1 MPLNL
6 ITLYSMSDVSK
17 DSIFEQA
24 FNPVYQAVLSLA
36 GVVVVSLVAMGVG
49 ASGIME
55 VPARFPWMAAT
66 AFLLCFAL
74 FNSVFALSTKNMLR
88 YWSRSIYSFL
98 GLALLAGGF
107 AWLLSSL
114 PINEAGSYRW
124 ILIVVTVG
132 YIIFLAMMTTM
143 RRIVE
148 FAQREE
154 WNHPRIRNREQR
166 DDRDRHIK

>member
-1 MPLNL
+1 
-6 ITLYSMSDVSK
+6 
-17 DSIFEQA
+17 
-24 FNPVYQAVLSLA
+24 
-36 GVVVVSLVAMGVG
+36 
-49 ASGIME
+49 
-55 VPARFPWMAAT
+55 
-66 AFLLCFAL
+66 
-74 FNSVFALSTKNMLR
+74 MLQ

-114 PINEAGSYRW
+114 PLNEAGSYRW

>member
-1 MPLNL
+1 
-6 ITLYSMSDVSK
+6 MSTQAK
-17 DSIFEQA
+17 DSIFERA
-24 FNPVYQAVLSLA
+24 FNPVYQALLSLG
-36 GVVVVSLVAMGVG
+36 GVVVVSLAAAGVRV
-49 ASGIME
+49 SGIME
-55 VPARFPWMAAT
+55 VPTRFPWMAAA
-66 AFLLCFAL
+66 AFLLCFAM
-74 FNSVFALSTKNMLR
+74 FNSVFALSTKNMLK

-114 PINEAGSYRW
+114 PISEAGSYRW

-132 YIIFLAMMTTM
+132 YMVFLAMMTTM
-143 RRIVE
+143 RSIVE

-154 WNHPRIRNREQR
+154 WNHPRIRRRDKR